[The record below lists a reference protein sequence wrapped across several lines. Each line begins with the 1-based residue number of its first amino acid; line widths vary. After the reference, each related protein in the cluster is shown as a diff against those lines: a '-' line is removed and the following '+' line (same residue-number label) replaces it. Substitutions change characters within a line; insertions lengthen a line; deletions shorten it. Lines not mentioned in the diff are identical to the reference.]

1 MVRIAELLCTQIC
14 FALQLFTPEHIE
26 HIEPNHSDYEATED
40 QDNHGNQS
48 NHGNSAGWTSGTGMV
63 G

>member
-14 FALQLFTPEHIE
+14 FALQLFTPE

-48 NHGNSAGWTSGTGMV
+48 NHGNSAGGTGMV